1 MGCKPSKTPT
11 LTEGE
16 PYNSDTN
23 VRKSLL
29 ASIEAKRNGDGLEE
43 NFQIA
48 FSKKSVKDMKEY
60 RKPENIYF
68 VSQKQGYEIL
78 YDVRRN
84 ESSTTNRL

>member
-29 ASIEAKRNGDGLEE
+29 AGLEARRDGDGLEG

-48 FSKKSVKDMKEY
+48 FSK
-60 RKPENIYF
+60 RKR
-68 VSQKQGYEIL
+68 KRYEKIPG
-78 YDVRRN
+78 
-84 ESSTTNRL
+84 T